1 MKNILFVAI
10 SLTASSCCHCRDLST
25 SSFVNAF
32 ILPTGDVG
40 SPFRHLKRH
49 KLPRSSLARVL
60 PVTYS
65 FFPKLRIDEAANDS
79 NANIYIEKS
88 QGGDG
93 GSKVSLLRLLA
104 NVPPNQSTSYE
115 LTQAI
120 LRAVSGLEKQCP
132 TPEVDFLPRLAG
144 E

>member
-10 SLTASSCCHCRDLST
+10 SFTASSCCHCGDFSA

-32 ILPTGDVG
+32 ILPAGDVG
-40 SPFRHLKRH
+40 SHFRQLKRH
-49 KLPRSSLARVL
+49 TLPRSSLARAL

-65 FFPKLRIDEAANDS
+65 FYPKLRTDEATNDS
-79 NANIYIEKS
+79 NANIYFEKS
-88 QGGDG
+88 QDGDG
-93 GSKVSLLRLLA
+93 DSKVSLLRLLA
-104 NVPPNQSTSYE
+104 KVPPNQSTSYE

-132 TPEVDFLPRLAG
+132 TPEADVLTRLAG
-144 E
+144 K